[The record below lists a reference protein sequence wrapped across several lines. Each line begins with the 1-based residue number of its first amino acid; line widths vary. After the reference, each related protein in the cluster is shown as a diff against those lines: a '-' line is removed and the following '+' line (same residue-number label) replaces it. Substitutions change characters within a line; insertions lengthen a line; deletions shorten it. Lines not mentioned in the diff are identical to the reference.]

1 MDKSK
6 YYLKVAVFV
15 PVNLHKM
22 NEDKEYREK
31 VFQRDLKDLLFVY
44 RLTNDFPIR
53 YYCNKKLPHLEG
65 IRYLSIIREEETILH
80 VTRSYKAMY
89 DRIHG
94 VGKDLLASIHKK
106 KFVLIVEHNGE
117 EQIFKWNWIFK

>member
-6 YYLKVAVFV
+6 YYLKLAIFS
-15 PVNLHKM
+15 PVDEQKM
-22 NEDKEYREK
+22 NEDREYRKK
-31 VFQRDLKDLLFVY
+31 VFQKDIDDLVMIFK
-44 RLTNDFPIR
+44 LTNDIDIR
-53 YYCNKKLPHLEG
+53 HYHNEKLPHLEG
-65 IRYLSIIREEETILH
+65 RRYLPIIREEETILH